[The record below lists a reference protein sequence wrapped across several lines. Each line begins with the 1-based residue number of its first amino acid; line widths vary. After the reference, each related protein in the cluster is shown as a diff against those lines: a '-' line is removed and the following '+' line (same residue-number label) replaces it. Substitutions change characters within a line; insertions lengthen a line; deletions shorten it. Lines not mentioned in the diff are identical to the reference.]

1 MTVHNYRLVCPNGL
15 YFIHGEICEQC
26 NGGREWN
33 CILRNCENSLYKST
47 GYAAR
52 NWWARVKRSYLDN
65 VDAFLCL
72 TSFQKEKLAQN
83 GFPPEKLH
91 VLPNFMDAPDP
102 GISSI
107 ETGTYAIFVGRLN
120 RQKGID
126 LLLSAASANPDIPF
140 KAAGE
145 PDPVFLSQQ
154 SLPANVELTGHLP
167 PADLHRVVGQSRF
180 LVFTS
185 RSYEGFPMVFL
196 EAMKHRLPVIAPN
209 MAGFPEIIEDGVN
222 GLLFS
227 PGDANDL
234 AAKIRIL
241 WEDKELCSRLGH
253 NGFMKLQENY
263 SPEVYYRKLMDVYNS
278 LLI

>member
-1 MTVHNYRLVCPNGL
+1 
-15 YFIHGEICEQC
+15 
-26 NGGREWN
+26 
-33 CILRNCENSLYKST
+33 
-47 GYAAR
+47 
-52 NWWARVKRSYLDN
+52 
-65 VDAFLCL
+65 
-72 TSFQKEKLAQN
+72 
-83 GFPPEKLH
+83 
-91 VLPNFMDAPDP
+91 MDAPDP
-102 GISSI
+102 DISSI

-196 EAMKHRLPVIAPN
+196 EAMKHCLPVIAPN
-209 MAGFPEIIEDGVN
+209 MAGFPEIIEGGVN
-222 GLLFS
+222 GLLFN
-227 PGDANDL
+227 PGDANNL

-241 WEDKELCSRLGH
+241 WEDKELCRRLGH